1 MAQAHIAIK
10 KHFRHLKDHRRKHRR
25 KYLLSDIIVIAICAV
40 IGNCNDWQQI
50 ATYGRER
57 HDWFKGFLDL
67 PPDESPAHDTF
78 ERIFDRLDPAAFQA
92 CFRAWMESLSAALGL
107 KQVAIDGKT
116 LCGSKTNKL
125 GALHL
130 VSAWATAN
138 QLSLGQVAVAEK
150 SNEITAIPQLLD
162 LLDVHGAFVS
172 IDAMGCQKEI
182 AAKIRERGG
191 DYVLSVKDNQPTLLE
206 DIQNAFVQGFDT
218 NFAGLEHDD
227 YETKEKGHGREE
239 RRHYT
244 VIYDPATLKQKDLW
258 QDLRVIGLCVSERT
272 VDGETTTEA
281 RYFIG
286 SRKASA
292 KAYGQALRNHW
303 RIENTLHWQLDV
315 SFAEDKNRVSKR
327 HGAENLALLRR
338 LALSLLKQH
347 PDKRSIACKRI
358 AAALNPAFLEEVIRS
373 RGDLGKR

>member
-1 MAQAHIAIK
+1 MAQAHIVIK
-10 KHFRHLKDHRRKHRR
+10 KHFRQLKDPRRRHRR
-25 KYLLSDIIVIAICAV
+25 KYLLSDIIVMAICAV
-40 IGNCNDWQQI
+40 ISGANDWQQI
-50 ATYGRER
+50 ATFGRER
-57 HDWFKGFLDL
+57 HDWFKRFLDL
-67 PPDESPAHDTF
+67 PAGSPAHDTF
-78 ERIFDRLDPAAFQA
+78 ERVFDRLDPAAFQA

-116 LCGSKTNKL
+116 LRGSGTSEL
-125 GALHL
+125 RALHL

-138 QLSLGQVAVAEK
+138 HLSLGQVAVAEK

-162 LLDVHGAFVS
+162 LLDVQGAFVS

-206 DIQNAFVQGFDT
+206 DIQNTFAQAFDT
-218 NFAGLEHDD
+218 DFVGLNHDEF
-227 YETKEKGHGREE
+227 ETKDKGHGREE
-239 RRHYT
+239 RRHYI
-244 VIYDPATLKQKDLW
+244 VISDPATLTQKELW

-272 VDGETTTEA
+272 VGGETTTEA

-292 KAYGQALRNHW
+292 KIYGRALRNHW

-327 HGAENLALLRR
+327 HGAENLALVRR

-347 PDKRSIACKRI
+347 PDKRSIACKRL
-358 AAALNPAFLEEVIRS
+358 AAALNPAFLEEVLRDS
-373 RGDLGKR
+373 GDLGKR